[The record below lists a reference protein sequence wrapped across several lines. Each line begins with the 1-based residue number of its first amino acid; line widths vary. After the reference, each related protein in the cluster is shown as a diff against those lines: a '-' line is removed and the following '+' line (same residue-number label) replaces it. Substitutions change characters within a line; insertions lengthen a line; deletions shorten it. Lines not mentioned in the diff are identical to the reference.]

1 MDVASLHDDM
11 DFYNETLDKL
21 EEKTL
26 KVGSKLLDKEN
37 RKSLLSMVVYSF
49 MEDVDLDKWFAEYA
63 KNTDRY
69 CIDQKQNYLRMKES
83 FEQYCRKH
91 KKRA

>member
-1 MDVASLHDDM
+1 
-11 DFYNETLDKL
+11 
-21 EEKTL
+21 
-26 KVGSKLLDKEN
+26 
-37 RKSLLSMVVYSF
+37 MVVYSF